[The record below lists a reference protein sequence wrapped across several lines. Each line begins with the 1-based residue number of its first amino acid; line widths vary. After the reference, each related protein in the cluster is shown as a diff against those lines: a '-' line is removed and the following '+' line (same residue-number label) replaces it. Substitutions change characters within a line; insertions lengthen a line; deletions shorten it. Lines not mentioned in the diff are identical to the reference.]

1 MPGTSLARLVVMKQ
15 RWMWVVLGIIVIG
28 ILAFAGLA
36 PLPGQKEK
44 PSALGEKA
52 PPGQSPA
59 PTSPSGPPHAG
70 PGEKPP
76 PVK

>member
-1 MPGTSLARLVVMKQ
+1 MKQ
-15 RWMWVVLGIIVIG
+15 RWIWVVLGIVVIA

-52 PPGQSPA
+52 PPGQSPK

-70 PGEKPP
+70 PEGASTPLK
-76 PVK
+76 